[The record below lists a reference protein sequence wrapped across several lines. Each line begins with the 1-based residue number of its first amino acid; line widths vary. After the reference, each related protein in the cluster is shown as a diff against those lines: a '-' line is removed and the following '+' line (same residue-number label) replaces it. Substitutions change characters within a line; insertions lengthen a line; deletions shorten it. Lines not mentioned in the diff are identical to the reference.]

1 MKAVKTVHISIWKDC
16 SLSA

>member
-1 MKAVKTVHISIWKDC
+1 MKAVKTVHIPIWKDC